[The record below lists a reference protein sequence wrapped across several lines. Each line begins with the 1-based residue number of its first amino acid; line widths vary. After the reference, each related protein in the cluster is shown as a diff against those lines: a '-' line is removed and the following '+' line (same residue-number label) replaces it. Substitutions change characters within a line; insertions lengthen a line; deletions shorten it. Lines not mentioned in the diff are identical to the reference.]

1 MEKNYVLLFARY
13 YLDDDD
19 DDDDEHDD
27 DDHGTIHV
35 PLYYVQPIYLLFY
48 TLLWVSE
55 GHRFLERTKYA
66 SSGVFLS
73 S

>member
-1 MEKNYVLLFARY
+1 MNMMMMMMNMMMTTRY
-13 YLDDDD
+13 R
-19 DDDDEHDD
+19 
-27 DDHGTIHV
+27 GTIHV
-35 PLYYVQPIYLLFY
+35 PLYIQPIYYFIY
-48 TLLWVSE
+48 TSWVSE

>member
-1 MEKNYVLLFARY
+1 MEKNYSTFRARY
-13 YLDDDD
+13 DLDDDD

-27 DDHGTIHV
+27 DDHGTIRV
-35 PLYYVQPIYLLFY
+35 PLYVQPIYLLFY
-48 TLLWVSE
+48 SLLWVSE

-66 SSGVFLS
+66 SSGIFLLS

>member
-1 MEKNYVLLFARY
+1 MMMMMMNMMMTTMVPYMYRY
-13 YLDDDD
+13 M
-19 DDDDEHDD
+19 
-27 DDHGTIHV
+27 
-35 PLYYVQPIYLLFY
+35 YVQPIYLLFY